1 MKRTALYRVTFLCI
15 ALQTVEAVGLPRIG
29 GIPGHVFNLAAS
41 APWCFHG
48 IFTGVLE
55 ICGLEMSPVGKF
67 MPVVVRLA
75 KMRGTSRPA
84 HFAEPC
90 PSFCNENSVRNSC
103 PQGCACRVL
112 NELKPPL
119 YMCFQEGK
127 TQPMGFSEV

>member
-67 MPVVVRLA
+67 MPVVVRFA
-75 KMRGTSRPA
+75 RGEHSPDTNPA
-84 HFAEPC
+84 SIHVYF
-90 PSFCNENSVRNSC
+90 R
-103 PQGCACRVL
+103 R
-112 NELKPPL
+112 
-119 YMCFQEGK
+119 GK
-127 TQPMGFSEV
+127 WIPMSQY

>member
-67 MPVVVRLA
+67 MPVVVRIAGNHLQ
-75 KMRGTSRPA
+75 KNFWNFTM
-84 HFAEPC
+84 HQ
-90 PSFCNENSVRNSC
+90 SVQR
-103 PQGCACRVL
+103 
-112 NELKPPL
+112 K
-119 YMCFQEGK
+119 
-127 TQPMGFSEV
+127 

>member
-67 MPVVVRLA
+67 MPVVVRKNTHPSCSMCCVVRKL
-75 KMRGTSRPA
+75 GWCSRFESSVHGHPA
-84 HFAEPC
+84 VGH
-90 PSFCNENSVRNSC
+90 
-103 PQGCACRVL
+103 
-112 NELKPPL
+112 
-119 YMCFQEGK
+119 
-127 TQPMGFSEV
+127 